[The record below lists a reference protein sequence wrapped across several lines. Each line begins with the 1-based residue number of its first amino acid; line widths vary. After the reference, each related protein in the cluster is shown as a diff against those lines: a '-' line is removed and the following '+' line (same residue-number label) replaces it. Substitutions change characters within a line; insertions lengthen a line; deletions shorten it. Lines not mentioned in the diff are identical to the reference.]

1 MTSDIDAHTI
11 SSITYISP
19 PHTCRAHYSAGDSA
33 GLHTVWT
40 LPTCPADPSPTDVV
54 SNSRYGP
61 CKYRETH
68 HGWGIIDL
76 INFDIKRSQ
85 LNFDK
90 WKKNQF

>member
-1 MTSDIDAHTI
+1 MTSDKDAHTI
-11 SSITYISP
+11 SSITYIRP

-61 CKYRETH
+61 CNYKEMH
-68 HGWGIIDL
+68 HSWGITDL
-76 INFDIKRSQ
+76 INFNIKHGQ
-85 LNFDK
+85 T
-90 WKKNQF
+90 